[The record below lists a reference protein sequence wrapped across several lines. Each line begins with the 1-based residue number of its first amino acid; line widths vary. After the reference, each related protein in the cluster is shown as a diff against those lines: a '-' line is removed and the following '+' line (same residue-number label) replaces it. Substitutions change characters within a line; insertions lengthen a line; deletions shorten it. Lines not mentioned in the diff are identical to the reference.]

1 LARFQGRQDL
11 GVLQQG
17 FTAKLDAQ
25 VGHRGGRETSHRLL
39 STLPL
44 PLEAQ
49 VGRGD
54 DQDPFGQPAELQLPN
69 QEAGHDGLAGASVV
83 GQREAHAGQLQ
94 EVVVDRFKLVGQRGH
109 P

>member
-1 LARFQGRQDL
+1 M
-11 GVLQQG
+11 LQQG
-17 FTAKLDAQ
+17 FTPNWTRRAATAKD
-25 VGHRGGRETSHRLL
+25 ETSHRLR

-94 EVVVDRFKLVGQRGH
+94 EVLVDRFKLVGQRGH

>member
-17 FTAKLDAQ
+17 FTANWTRRSATAE
-25 VGHRGGRETSHRLL
+25 ETSHRLL
-39 STLPL
+39 STLSL
-44 PLEAQ
+44 PLEAE

-94 EVVVDRFKLVGQRGH
+94 EVVVDRFKLVGQRVH